1 MSRWVWLTGGII
13 LGVDWLRRSVAALIG
28 MRTLSDVTKPE
39 WDRFPNPGAEQP
51 RVTIVVPARNEEAE
65 IERCLRSLL
74 AQDYPELDICA
85 IDDRSTDST
94 GTIMDRLQHESAGK
108 LRVLHVTDLPA
119 GWLGKTQAMWQGART
134 SAGDW
139 ILFTDGDIVFRPDTL
154 RRTLSYAEAMR
165 RDHLTIFP
173 TIIMKTFGERMM
185 MAFFGMA
192 STLLVRAWKVRDPK
206 AKDYIGAGAF
216 NLIRRSAY
224 EALGSYQALRM
235 EVIDDLKLGEA
246 VKKNGFAS
254 DVVFGPELVKL
265 RWAKG
270 AFGVVNNLR
279 KNMFS
284 LMGFSW
290 LLAVLAAIAA
300 TVYHVG
306 PWLGM
311 IFAPGIAKIGFLAAI
326 LGIALMYAG
335 MSREFQVSSWYLF
348 THPVAALLSVYT
360 LMASAVSS
368 VIHGG
373 VVWRGTTYSIA
384 EIQAANAQ
392 SRREQEEQRRLQ
404 VTGNR
409 G

>member
-1 MSRWVWLTGGII
+1 
-13 LGVDWLRRSVAALIG
+13 
-28 MRTLSDVTKPE
+28 
-39 WDRFPNPGAEQP
+39 
-51 RVTIVVPARNEEAE
+51 
-65 IERCLRSLL
+65 
-74 AQDYPELDICA
+74 
-85 IDDRSTDST
+85 
-94 GTIMDRLQHESAGK
+94 
-108 LRVLHVTDLPA
+108 
-119 GWLGKTQAMWQGART
+119 
-134 SAGDW
+134 
-139 ILFTDGDIVFRPDTL
+139 
-154 RRTLSYAEAMR
+154 
-165 RDHLTIFP
+165 
-173 TIIMKTFGERMM
+173 
-185 MAFFGMA
+185 
-192 STLLVRAWKVRDPK
+192 
-206 AKDYIGAGAF
+206 
-216 NLIRRSAY
+216 
-224 EALGSYQALRM
+224 
-235 EVIDDLKLGEA
+235 
-246 VKKNGFAS
+246 
-254 DVVFGPELVKL
+254 VKL

-290 LLAVLAAIAA
+290 SLAVLASIAA

-306 PWLGM
+306 PWIGM
-311 IFAPGIAKIGFLAAI
+311 IFAPGFAKAGFFFAI
-326 LGIALMYAG
+326 LGVALMYAG
-335 MSREFQVSSWYLF
+335 MSRQFQVSSWYLF